1 VEAVRLAEGLWR
13 WTTPAGGCLY
23 YEAPDAVV
31 LFDPLLP
38 TDEEQE
44 FLDHLDR
51 DVERLGL
58 PVSIL
63 LTDREHERSAPIL
76 RERYRADNRVPESVE
91 VYPLE
96 EQLSYFIRPH
106 RTLVVAT
113 LGMLHAA
120 VGELPVAFVFVS
132 SPA

>member
-1 VEAVRLAEGLWR
+1 VEAVRVAEGLWR

-38 TDEEQE
+38 SGEEQK

-51 DVERLGL
+51 DVERVGL

-63 LTDREHERSAPIL
+63 LTAPEHERSAPIL
-76 RERYRADNRVPESVE
+76 RERYRADDRVPASVE
-91 VYPLE
+91 VYPVG
-96 EQLSYFIRPH
+96 EQRSYFIRPQ
-106 RTLVVAT
+106 RALVVAT
-113 LGMLHAA
+113 LGSLPAA
-120 VGELPVAFVFVS
+120 VGELPVTLVFVS